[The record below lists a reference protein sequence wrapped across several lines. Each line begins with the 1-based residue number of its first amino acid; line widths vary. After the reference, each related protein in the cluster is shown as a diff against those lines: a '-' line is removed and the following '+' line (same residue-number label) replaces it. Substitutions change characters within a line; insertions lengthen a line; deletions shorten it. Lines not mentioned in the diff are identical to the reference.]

1 MEGTMIWFNP
11 AKRHGFIRT
20 DDGERLRVDEDG
32 LAAGQGLG
40 DRCRGIRVSFDRT
53 GEQEDDARA
62 VNVTV
67 VPLFA
72 ERRARSR
79 GRR

>member
-1 MEGTMIWFNP
+1 MEGTMLWFNP
-11 AKRHGFIRT
+11 AKQHGFIRT

-32 LAAGQGLG
+32 FAVGQLLG
-40 DRCRGIRVSFDRT
+40 DRCRGMRVSFDRSDRA
-53 GEQEDDARA
+53 EARA
-62 VNVTV
+62 ENVAV
-67 VPLFA
+67 LPLFA